1 MEILALV
8 RTARATGVRMLCAGV
23 LAGVASAG
31 EPEQSK
37 IAGGPYALHPTRIA
51 AGAGSA
57 AGGAFSVAAT
67 VGQHDATVVSAQGG
81 SYDVEGGIQPAA
93 PPPPPQGNTI
103 FASSVE

>member
-1 MEILALV
+1 MALPTST
-8 RTARATGVRMLCAGV
+8 RKARATAMRALCAAL

-31 EPEQSK
+31 EREQPK

-57 AGGAFSVAAT
+57 AGGAFSVVAT

-93 PPPPPQGNTI
+93 PPPPPQGNSI
-103 FASSVE
+103 FSSSFE